1 MVSAGFEVSA
11 TVGHDNQTEIIDSFG
26 FGIMNKNNDIGLNQQ
41 PSTSYNLDNTL
52 GRRNMGESLQSGNN
66 KDTTDHL
73 LDTMVD
79 WLAHVPE
86 NEL

>member
-1 MVSAGFEVSA
+1 
-11 TVGHDNQTEIIDSFG
+11 
-26 FGIMNKNNDIGLNQQ
+26 MNKNSNNGLNQQ
-41 PSTSYNLDNTL
+41 PSTSYNMDNTL
-52 GRRNMGESLQSGNN
+52 ERRNMGDNLQTGNN

-79 WLAHVPE
+79 WLANVPE